1 MVVFFSVSRFQGI
14 VTESYRQKPPHFML
28 ETSVLHTVI
37 KAYTTEEID
46 MELMTFES
54 PVNAVLSGQ
63 EAAERSL
70 KRRVPMTARTK
81 KLSDKEM
88 DALERQIPDLAQIA
102 TKAAYARALLVSDSV
117 LRVDSGDLVR
127 ISLDGSKT
135 VVAKAKPRRKVKV
148 GEVITVRRIE
158 DQTAG
163 GRA

>member
-1 MVVFFSVSRFQGI
+1 MKNAALQRAIG
-14 VTESYRQKPPHFML
+14 QKPPHFML
-28 ETSVLHTVI
+28 ENLSLHTVI
-37 KAYTTEEID
+37 KAYTTEEIE

-54 PVNAVLSGQ
+54 PLNAVLSGQ
-63 EAAERSL
+63 EAPERSL
-70 KRRVPMTARTK
+70 KRRIPMTAKTK

-102 TKAAYARALLVSDSV
+102 TKTAYARALLVSDSV
-117 LRVDSGDLVR
+117 LRVDSGDLVW